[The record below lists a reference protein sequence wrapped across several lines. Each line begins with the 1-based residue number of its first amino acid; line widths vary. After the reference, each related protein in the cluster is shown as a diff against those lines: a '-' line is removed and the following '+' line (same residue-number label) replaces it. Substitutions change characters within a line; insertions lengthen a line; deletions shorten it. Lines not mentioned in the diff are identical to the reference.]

1 MTVQIYMAVRHR
13 VGIQKLSC
21 EVLVDSQQGGGGSR
35 KANEPY
41 FSTSED
47 KMGAATSSSARTESM
62 PTAFTYLEHISALF
76 NKSNRPV
83 P

>member
-1 MTVQIYMAVRHR
+1 MTVQIDMAVRHR
-13 VGIQKLSC
+13 VGIQELSGV
-21 EVLVDSQQGGGGSR
+21 VLVDSQQGGGSR

-41 FSTSED
+41 FSISEV

-62 PTAFTYLEHISALF
+62 PTSFTYLEHISALF